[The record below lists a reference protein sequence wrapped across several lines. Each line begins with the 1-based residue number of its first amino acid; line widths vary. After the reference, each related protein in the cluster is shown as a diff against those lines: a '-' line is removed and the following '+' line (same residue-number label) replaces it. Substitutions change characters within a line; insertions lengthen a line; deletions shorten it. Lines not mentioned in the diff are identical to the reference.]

1 MPYNNAPIE
10 PPEEITGTSV
20 LPLARVKKI
29 IAMDDDIAQ
38 CSTTAAFAISVA
50 TENFIRYLAEQ
61 SYNVVKSERKPRKT
75 LAYKDIATAISRIDN
90 LEFLSDTVPKTKTYR
105 QFREEKAQEA
115 AAKAA
120 SAAGATSNA
129 ANGDSSTLSIDT
141 MMKNQSLNGTNG
153 VNGSAHN
160 ITGSPIAHR
169 SAHSRNHSHHDPI
182 RDIEM
187 TE

>member
-1 MPYNNAPIE
+1 M
-10 PPEEITGTSV
+10 
-20 LPLARVKKI
+20 
-29 IAMDDDIAQ
+29 
-38 CSTTAAFAISVA
+38 
-50 TENFIRYLAEQ
+50 
-61 SYNVVKSERKPRKT
+61 VKSERKPRKN
-75 LAYKDIATAISRIDN
+75 LAYKDIGRLLSRPIAVSSDNLQATAISRIDN

-120 SAAGATSNA
+120 SAAGATANT

-141 MMKNQSLNGTNG
+141 MMKNQNLNGTNG
-153 VNGSAHN
+153 VNGSSN
-160 ITGSPIAHR
+160 DITGSPIAHR

>member
-1 MPYNNAPIE
+1 MPSNNAPVE
-10 PPEEITGTSV
+10 PPEAITGTSV

-38 CSTTAAFAISVA
+38 CSTTAAFAISIA

-61 SYNVVKSERKPRKT
+61 SHNVVKSERKPRKT

-120 SAAGATSNA
+120 EAAEAAASA

-141 MMKNQSLNGTNG
+141 MMKNQNLNGTNG
-153 VNGSAHN
+153 VNGSSHD

-169 SAHSRNHSHHDPI
+169 SAHSRSHSHHDPV

>member
-10 PPEEITGTSV
+10 PPEEVTGSSV

-29 IAMDDDIAQ
+29 IAMDEDVAQ
-38 CSTTAAFAISVA
+38 CSSTAAFAISIA
-50 TENFIRYLAEQ
+50 TEEFIRYLAEQ
-61 SYNVVKSERKPRKT
+61 SHNVVKSERKPRRNI
-75 LAYKDIATAISRIDN
+75 AYKDIATAISRIDN

-120 SAAGATSNA
+120 SSAAAT
-129 ANGDSSTLSIDT
+129 ANGVNGDGGSVSIEA
-141 MMKNQSLNGTNG
+141 MMKNQQQNGVNG
-153 VNGSAHN
+153 VNGSSN
-160 ITGSPIAHR
+160 DISGSPMAHR
-169 SAHSRNHSHHDPI
+169 SAHSRKHSHPDPI

-187 TE
+187 TD

>member
-1 MPYNNAPIE
+1 MFDYGSLCNFNSNGMSIVN
-10 PPEEITGTSV
+10 IHLTILTI
-20 LPLARVKKI
+20 L
-29 IAMDDDIAQ
+29 Q
-38 CSTTAAFAISVA
+38 
-50 TENFIRYLAEQ
+50 ENFIRYLAEQ
-61 SYNVVKSERKPRKT
+61 SHNVVKSERKPRKT
-75 LAYKDIATAISRIDN
+75 LAYKDIGESFSRTIVARPNNLQATAISRIDN

-120 SAAGATSNA
+120 EAAEAAASA

-141 MMKNQSLNGTNG
+141 MMKNQNLNGTNG
-153 VNGSAHN
+153 VNGSSHD

-169 SAHSRNHSHHDPI
+169 SAHSRSHSHHDPV